1 MKKVQYADLIGMPFE
16 RHAFGPDQFDCIGV
30 VREVYRR
37 AGWSSAALPT
47 ADNEEVCAAACVVDD
62 AEVVGHAW
70 QRVDAVEDG
79 AVVGKL
85 AFGDVIVLV
94 LEASTHVSVV
104 VDSPS
109 QLALSAAEAL
119 GVYACP
125 VPRLRCITGVY
136 RLREDSR

>member
-1 MKKVQYADLIGMPFE
+1 MKKVKYDDMIGAPFE
-16 RHAFGPDQFDCIGV
+16 RHAFGPDRFDCIGV

-47 ADNEEVCAAACVVDD
+47 ADNEEVCAAACAVDD
-62 AEVVGHAW
+62 ADVVGSEW
-70 QRVDAVEDG
+70 ERVDTVNDG
-79 AVVGKL
+79 AVAGTL
-85 AFGDVIVLV
+85 DFGDVIVLV

-104 VDSPS
+104 VDAPS

-125 VPRLRCITGVY
+125 IPRLRCITGVY
-136 RLREDSR
+136 RLREGSR